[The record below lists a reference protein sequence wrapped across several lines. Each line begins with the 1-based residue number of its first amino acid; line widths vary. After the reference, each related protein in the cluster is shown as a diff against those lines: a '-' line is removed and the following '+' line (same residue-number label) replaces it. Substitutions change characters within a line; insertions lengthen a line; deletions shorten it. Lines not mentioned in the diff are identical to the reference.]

1 MMTMVLKISDVVTHY
16 ALHCLH
22 ANVQFYSIEKNMQ
35 SMKTD
40 TFIIYMVP
48 YHKQNVFQ
56 MRYQEGKVDY
66 YG

>member
-16 ALHCLH
+16 ASHSLR

-48 YHKQNVFQ
+48 YHKQKVFQ

>member
-1 MMTMVLKISDVVTHY
+1 MIYAVPKISNAFTHY
-16 ALHCLH
+16 ASHTLY
-22 ANVQFYSIEKNMQ
+22 ANVQFSDIETNMQ

-48 YHKQNVFQ
+48 YHKQKVFQ